1 MARPSKYET
10 EVKDKLFLVE
20 CWARDG
26 YTNLDIANKLGISHE
41 SFYKYQREYVEFSDA
56 LKKGKEVI
64 DFEVENALL
73 KRAFGYE
80 YDEVTYENGEETKR
94 VTKQVAPDTTAQIF
108 WLKNRKPKEWR
119 DKREYNIEADVT
131 KSELTPEERKK
142 RIEALRSKLN
152 DK

>member
-10 EVKDKLFLVE
+10 DVKDKLFLVE

-26 YTNLDIANKLGISHE
+26 LTNLDIANKLGISHE

-64 DFEVENALL
+64 DYEVENALL

-80 YDEVTYENGEETKR
+80 YEEVTYEDGKEVKR

-119 DKREYNIEADVT
+119 DRKDIEANVNNNIAID
-131 KSELTPEERKK
+131 PEDRKN
-142 RIEALRSKLN
+142 RIEELKRKLN

>member
-10 EVKDKLFLVE
+10 EVKDKLFLIE

-26 YTNLDIANKLGISHE
+26 YTNEDIAGKLGIGMT
-41 SFYKYQREYVEFSDA
+41 SFYEYQNKYVEFA
-56 LKKGKEVI
+56 NAIKRGKEVV
-64 DFEVENALL
+64 DYEVENMLL

-94 VTKQVAPDTTAQIF
+94 ITKQVAPDTTAQIF

>member
-1 MARPSKYET
+1 MARPSKYDT
-10 EVKDKLFLVE
+10 NVKDKLFLIE

-26 YTNLDIANKLGISHE
+26 YTNEDIAKKLGVDVST
-41 SFYKYQREYVEFSDA
+41 FYRYQNEYEELRNA

-80 YDEVTYENGEETKR
+80 YDEVTYENGEEVKR

-108 WLKNRKPKEWR
+108 WLKNRKPKDWR
-119 DKREYNIEADVT
+119 DRKDIDIEASIE
-131 KSELTPEERKK
+131 KKELTPEERAK
-142 RIEALRSKLN
+142 RIKELKEKL
-152 DK
+152 K